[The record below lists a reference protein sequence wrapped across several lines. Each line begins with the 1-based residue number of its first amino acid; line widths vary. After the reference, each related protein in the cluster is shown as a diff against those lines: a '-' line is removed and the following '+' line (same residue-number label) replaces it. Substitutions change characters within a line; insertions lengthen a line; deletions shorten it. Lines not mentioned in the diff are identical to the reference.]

1 MNKQMSTSSCCLALL
16 ATALL
21 AAPAFVLT
29 PAPAVGTTQLK
40 SLRGVSMTQADST
53 EEIGAGR
60 VSNAPLLAAMLGGAG
75 ALAVVGHLAGR
86 RGRVAAPRIV
96 LQAEAAEP
104 AEVKPTY
111 KEDVG
116 AMAPFGYFDPLNL
129 CKDETRFRALR
140 VAELKHARVAMMAAL
155 GLVTQHSVKFPGF
168 EGVPSG
174 VGAVTSPPGTFGFV
188 ALFLLSGFF
197 ETVVWKDD
205 ATKNPGDF
213 GDPFGAVYG
222 PLRYYDTD
230 MRNRE
235 LNNGRAAMFAAIG
248 IIVAELYTGKDG
260 IQQLGV

>member
-1 MNKQMSTSSCCLALL
+1 MGKQTSTTSCCAALL

-29 PAPAVGTTQLK
+29 RAPAVGTSPLK
-40 SLRGVSMTQADST
+40 SLRGVSMTQGDST
-53 EEIGAGR
+53 KEIGTGR
-60 VSNAPLLAAMLGGAG
+60 VSNAPLLAAMLGGVG

-86 RGRVAAPRIV
+86 RGKVTAPRIV
-96 LQAEAAEP
+96 LQAEPPAAP
-104 AEVKPTY
+104 SY

-116 AMAPFGYFDPLNL
+116 AMAPFGYFDPLGL

-155 GLVTQHSVKFPGF
+155 GSVVQHYVKLPGF
-168 EGVPSG
+168 EGVPAG
-174 VGAVTSPPGTFGFV
+174 LGAVTSPPGTFGFA
-188 ALFLLSGFF
+188 ALFALSGLM
-197 ETVVWKDD
+197 ETLVWKDD
-205 ATKNPGDF
+205 AKKNPGDF

-235 LNNGRAAMFAAIG
+235 LNNGRMAMFAAFG
-248 IIVAELYTGKDG
+248 IIAAELYTGKDG